1 MKELRIIPVTNME
14 LVYSLVPVAEEIWRD
29 HYVSIIGE
37 EQVEYMLEKF
47 LSADALV
54 EQINSGYEY
63 FLFSYDYTFAGFA
76 AIKEENGELFLS
88 KLYVDKEFRGKGIGS
103 HMFQKFI
110 EICKLRE
117 LNKIWLTCNRN
128 NTSSLEV
135 YKHLGFEVV
144 REEVADIGNGFVMD
158 DYILE
163 YEVK

>member
-1 MKELRIIPVTNME
+1 MKNLRIIPVTNME
-14 LVYSLVPVAEEIWRD
+14 LVYSLVPVAEEIWRE
-29 HYVSIIGE
+29 HYIPIIGE
-37 EQVEYMLEKF
+37 DQVEYMLEKF

-63 FLFSYDYTFAGFA
+63 FLMSYDYTFAGFA

-88 KLYVDKEFRGKGIGS
+88 KLYVDKDFRQKGIGS
-103 HMFQKFI
+103 YMFQKFI

-117 LNKIWLTCNRN
+117 LTKLWLTCNRN
-128 NTSSLEV
+128 NTNSLEV
-135 YKHLGFEVV
+135 YKKLGFTIV

>member
-14 LVYSLVPVAEEIWRD
+14 LVYSLVPVAEEIWRE

-37 EQVEYMLEKF
+37 KQVEYMLEKF

-128 NTSSLEV
+128 NTSSLDV
-135 YKHLGFEVV
+135 YKHLGFKVV

-163 YEVK
+163 YEVE